1 MNVDPTLTPSEITEI
16 TREAYLYAFPM
27 LMGYRYGYATYL
39 DPDSPAY
46 RGPANGG
53 PYGDPVTLDH
63 RFRDVITP
71 NADTPYSFALLD
83 LRAGPLVLTVPAAR
97 AGTSSRTRSIAISS
111 TP

>member
-46 RGPANGG
+46 RNAAKPDRAYGHHGNRTAEPAC
-53 PYGDPVTLDH
+53 
-63 RFRDVITP
+63 
-71 NADTPYSFALLD
+71 
-83 LRAGPLVLTVPAAR
+83 
-97 AGTSSRTRSIAISS
+97 
-111 TP
+111 